1 MTNVR
6 DYILSRTRCF
16 CLRCEVTNRNQ
27 NTYLWH
33 WLLNQEIIQWVLR
46 IEISN
51 PFTYCFNHLFSLGH
65 KCRHSEYHGN
75 EYYFCI
81 NISNFLCQ
89 FHSLLKY
96 WRLSVCIE
104 YFFSKCSYILIASL
118 YVSLQFWYG
127 SDFVW
132 TSDIEGNF

>member
-1 MTNVR
+1 M
-6 DYILSRTRCF
+6 
-16 CLRCEVTNRNQ
+16 
-27 NTYLWH
+27 
-33 WLLNQEIIQWVLR
+33 
-46 IEISN
+46 
-51 PFTYCFNHLFSLGH
+51 FSLGH

-132 TSDIEGNF
+132 TSDIEGNFKLSKQLCEGWVIMYARMANKYPLKLTKHCFKDSKKSHSKCSHCYRHVSWSR